1 MLAALSP
8 SHNAF
13 WGPLPEQLAAL
24 ASLGISGNG
33 VEGTVPPGLAALR
46 GLQLLDLRGNCF
58 SGVLHPA
65 LFRNLTGLHYLDLSG
80 NRFLESPLPPEL
92 GGMASLRWQFS
103 GAIPDTFLG
112 LEQLDASMNGLTGTV
127 PLGFGLKFEKLL
139 PLDLVLLI
147 YSSTCDNEEL
157 ESPRKLGSTM

>member
-13 WGPLPEQLAAL
+13 WGPPPEQLAAL

-65 LFRNLTGLHYLDLSG
+65 L
-80 NRFLESPLPPEL
+80 FLESPLPPEL